1 MSSSHPFGSFS
12 ATRYSVAGT
21 TRNWQPSRLRLSQTH
36 KPKCARETIIPALTL
51 DERLSFDVALEV
63 AFHTPRFVS
72 LCSRSAESSPM
83 SGAILGFFGSVS
95 WALKESR
102 KTATRWLWWEAAA
115 NASPLANFP
124 DKRENTGNFCRNAP
138 HRLHKPVETR
148 RFFGRIPCNRNRE
161 FFGANRERR
170 RANSELPLEL
180 SNWLTKT
187 RSHEVRL
194 ELERVKRSAMSAAQ

>member
-1 MSSSHPFGSFS
+1 MVLGEDQQ
-12 ATRYSVAGT
+12 R
-21 TRNWQPSRLRLSQTH
+21 
-36 KPKCARETIIPALTL
+36 
-51 DERLSFDVALEV
+51 
-63 AFHTPRFVS
+63 
-72 LCSRSAESSPM
+72 AE
-83 SGAILGFFGSVS
+83 
-95 WALKESR
+95 KR
-102 KTATRWLWWEAAA
+102 ATRWLWWEAAA

-124 DKRENTGNFCRNAP
+124 DNRENTGNFCRNAP

-187 RSHEVRL
+187 GSHEVRL

>member
-51 DERLSFDVALEV
+51 DERLSF
-63 AFHTPRFVS
+63 
-72 LCSRSAESSPM
+72 AESSPM

-187 RSHEVRL
+187 GSHEVRL